1 MFYRVNSKEN
11 PKTIRQ
17 FMEKESLQFPV
28 LLDQDG
34 RVGRLFGVW
43 MTPTSYLINRKGMVC
58 YRVMG
63 VSDWTDVRATSIMDQ
78 LLKER

>member
-1 MFYRVNSKEN
+1 
-11 PKTIRQ
+11 
-17 FMEKESLQFPV
+17 MEKESLQFPV

-43 MTPTSYLINRKGMVC
+43 LTPTSYLINRKGMVC
-58 YRVMG
+58 YRVLG
-63 VSDWTDVRATSIMDQ
+63 TSDWLGGQGTSAIDQ